1 MPGQGIPPHVDTHS
15 PFQEILASIGLKS
28 GATMHFRNPEGLTTD
43 LYLEPR
49 SLVVMS
55 GEARY
60 NWLHSI
66 AMRKI
71 DRLDGLLKFRH
82 RRVSLTFRK
91 LKATPCACQWSA
103 LCDSQSKSVAV
114 HENHLGEGGP
124 EAIVGSEGQ
133 NATVATDMEKKHVY
147 EVYEKIAEHFSD
159 TRYKGWP

>member
-1 MPGQGIPPHVDTHS
+1 MDFIKPRIESQLNKFSIDQTGFVCDFQELQEESKQTENENYLTKHGYFDQLTVNDYMPGQGIPPHVDTHS

-28 GATMHFRNPEGLTTD
+28 GVTMHFRNPEGVTTD

-91 LKATPCACQWSA
+91 LKTTQCTCKWSS
-103 LCDSQSKSVAV
+103 LCDS
-114 HENHLGEGGP
+114 
-124 EAIVGSEGQ
+124 
-133 NATVATDMEKKHVY
+133 
-147 EVYEKIAEHFSD
+147 
-159 TRYKGWP
+159 